1 MMWGRQSQLRGIG
14 LGELGCTRAI
24 TCEFGAGI
32 EQGERCVCSFGG
44 VSLSFSAEVFAC
56 VSEGGKGEEMALWF
70 GVALFIYHRVL
81 GAWAGTGVSLSGP
94 GGEGLSAALSGC
106 VSSWGCVC
114 LGSLL
119 SWSRSGPE
127 QSGAPLPQPA
137 TFPLPGQARWAL
149 GRVRR
154 KQKANGVL

>member
-32 EQGERCVCSFGG
+32 EQGERCVHSFGG

-81 GAWAGTGVSLSGP
+81 DALAGTGVSLFGP
-94 GGEGLSAALSGC
+94 LGRGSECCSER
-106 VSSWGCVC
+106 VCVC
-114 LGSLL
+114 RLVLVC
-119 SWSRSGPE
+119 
-127 QSGAPLPQPA
+127 
-137 TFPLPGQARWAL
+137 LPGAVCALALFSPGHAQAWNSQESPSPSQQLFHSQAKHAGPL
-149 GRVRR
+149 
-154 KQKANGVL
+154 AE

>member
-1 MMWGRQSQLRGIG
+1 M
-14 LGELGCTRAI
+14 
-24 TCEFGAGI
+24 
-32 EQGERCVCSFGG
+32 CSFGG

-56 VSEGGKGEEMALWF
+56 VSEGGKREEMALWF
-70 GVALFIYHRVL
+70 GVALFIYHLVL
-81 GAWAGTGVSLSGP
+81 GALAGTGVSLLGP
-94 GGEGLSAALSGC
+94 RGEGLSAALSGCVCVDLYVC

-119 SWSRSGPE
+119 SWSRSGLE
-127 QSGAPLPQPA
+127 QSEAPLPQPA

-154 KQKANGVL
+154 KQKASGVL